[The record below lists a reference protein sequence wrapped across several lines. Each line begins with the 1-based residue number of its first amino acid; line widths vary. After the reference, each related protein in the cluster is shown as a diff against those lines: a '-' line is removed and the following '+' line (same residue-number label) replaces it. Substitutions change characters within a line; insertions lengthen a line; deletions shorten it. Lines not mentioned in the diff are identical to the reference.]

1 VGNRPVD
8 VPGSTVCGV
17 RGMHRAEKNL
27 PGRSG
32 ARVSEISS
40 PTLAVV
46 QVDLPFLDLPMP
58 RVRRLPRLARLLL
71 VTRVDLAIFVRSV
84 DRAV

>member
-17 RGMHRAEKNL
+17 RGLHRVERII

-32 ARVSEISS
+32 ARVSEISCR
-40 PTLAVV
+40 TLAVV
-46 QVDLPFLDLPMP
+46 QVDRPFLDRPMP